1 MVWRIH
7 TDPYAQG
14 WRGSTRTNE
23 THEATVQTRFHEMIE
38 YAVIDNG
45 VDSIA
50 NPFGPANPLTR
61 IWSRDLRS
69 RRGQS
74 EASGVGREG

>member
-1 MVWRIH
+1 MGKSMVWRIH

-14 WRGSTRTNE
+14 WRGSTRTSE

-45 VDSIA
+45 VGSIA
-50 NPFGPANPLTR
+50 NRCPYEP
-61 IWSRDLRS
+61 
-69 RRGQS
+69 
-74 EASGVGREG
+74 RERTH

>member
-50 NPFGPANPLTR
+50 NPFGLKSSVVPTNPLTR
-61 IWSRDLRS
+61 ICAVYGNE
-69 RRGQS
+69 RGLT
-74 EASGVGREG
+74 